1 MADTGFSRRS
11 LLRAALL
18 AGAAS
23 MAGACDDAAGV
34 LSNKLSG
41 RKPAWKHT
49 FKTGDTGIVTPGST
63 GDDLFPYSVTA
74 SGGMLYV
81 SFEGKLYAFDAAGHQ
96 RWESPYGQYDAS
108 SQYGPTAPQVLDGVL
123 CTVRNEPG
131 GKGTLQALDPATGR
145 LAWSFSP
152 GAWLTPPSA
161 AGGRIVV
168 CNMRYLYGLDA
179 ATGRRLWRAG
189 GGEGPFL
196 GVPAITGDTACAV
209 DVNGILRG
217 VAARTGDLR
226 WSQSDGPSLISGR
239 FDQRSHTIG
248 ADGVF
253 YVRDALLRA
262 VSASDGKVRWTSDAV
277 PEAQNAAVSSGGLLY
292 VSGHGEHS
300 VAVAVDAAT
309 GGTRWQAPVPDPHG
323 TIKASPAVADGAVS
337 VTVDGKLVNLDAA
350 TGRPRWTAV
359 INNSNDSGV
368 PLSGAAA
375 ANGLVVVLCKDEA
388 DVDDAG
394 SKDGPVDHLYAYRL

>member
-239 FDQRSHTIG
+239 FDQRSHIIG

-300 VAVAVDAAT
+300 GAVAVDAAT

-323 TIKASPAVADGAVS
+323 TLKASPAVADGAVS

>member
-18 AGAAS
+18 AGAAG

-41 RKPAWKHT
+41 RRPVWKHT
-49 FKTGDTGIVTPGST
+49 FKTGDTGFVTPGST
-63 GDDLFPYSVTA
+63 SNDLFPYSVTA

-81 SFEGKLYAFDAAGHQ
+81 SFEGKLYAFDTAGHEH
-96 RWESPYGQYDAS
+96 WESPYGQYDAS

-123 CTVRNEPG
+123 YTVRNEPG
-131 GKGTLQALDPATGR
+131 GKGTLQALDPTTGR
-145 LAWSFSP
+145 LVWSFSP

-161 AGGRIVV
+161 AGGRVVV

-179 ATGRRLWRAG
+179 ATGRQLWRVG
-189 GGEGPFL
+189 RGSDLFL
-196 GVPAITGDTACAV
+196 GVPAITGGTACAV
-209 DVNGILRG
+209 DVDGILHG
-217 VAARTGDLR
+217 VTAKAGDLR
-226 WSQSDGPSLISGR
+226 WSQSDGPSLINGR

-262 VSASDGKVRWTSDAV
+262 VSASDGKVRWTNGAV
-277 PEAQNAAVSSGGLLY
+277 PDAQNAAVSSGGLLY
-292 VSGHGEHS
+292 VSGHGEHPG
-300 VAVAVDAAT
+300 VLAVDAAT
-309 GGTRWQAPVPDPHG
+309 GGTRWQAPIPDPNG
-323 TIKASPAVADGAVS
+323 TLDASPAVAGGAVS
-337 VTVDGKLVNLDAA
+337 VTVKGKLVNLDAA
-350 TGRPRWTAV
+350 TGRPRWTAL
-359 INNSNDSGV
+359 IRNSNNGAV

-394 SKDGPVDHLYAYRL
+394 DKDGPVDHLYAYRL